1 MQISTNGFISVE
13 GDFITDSF
21 EVMNFPRRDANS
33 IFPMIAPL
41 WADFN
46 FREEGR
52 IFYRVVNDNSTLT
65 AIAERIASHNHNY
78 TDYAPT
84 EAVIVTWFQSRL
96 FERDVLVRSNQEIR
110 NVLLNGQCIHCL
122 SLDAF
127 ILCLDRLMLMD
138 TYYNCSYVCSWGSIC
153 SKLCW

>member
-1 MQISTNGFISVE
+1 
-13 GDFITDSF
+13 
-21 EVMNFPRRDANS
+21 MNFPRRGVNS

-52 IFYRVVNDNSTLT
+52 IFYRVANDNSTLA
-65 AIAERIASHNHNY
+65 AIAERIARHNRNY

-96 FERDVLVRSNQEIR
+96 FERNVLVRFRYSYTLCIGP
-110 NVLLNGQCIHCL
+110 VKLLWELN
-122 SLDAF
+122 
-127 ILCLDRLMLMD
+127 
-138 TYYNCSYVCSWGSIC
+138 
-153 SKLCW
+153 